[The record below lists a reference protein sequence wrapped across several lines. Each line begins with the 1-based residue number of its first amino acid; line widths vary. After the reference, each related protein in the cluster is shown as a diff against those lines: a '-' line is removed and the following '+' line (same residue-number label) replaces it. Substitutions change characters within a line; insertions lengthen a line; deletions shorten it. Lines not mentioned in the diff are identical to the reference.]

1 MPKISAQKQ
10 SWFILLTFSW
20 CFFVIS
26 ASTFSS
32 LGVVIPFMVNEL
44 EWTWTTAGLGFTF
57 LAMACGVSGY
67 LPSITIKNWGIA
79 KTLFV
84 GLCLLTVGFLTLYAT
99 HIPATYF
106 LGYILVGM
114 GYTFV
119 GAIPGTYII
128 THFFVK
134 RSTAFGFYYTMGGL
148 GGVAGPL
155 IVWLA
160 NDALGNWRLHWIIT
174 LTLIASSVLLM
185 WLSLAF
191 TDATRLKLPPKDE
204 EKTTQSNVYET
215 RETWRF
221 RDALRT
227 PQYWAICAAYTS
239 VLLVGTT
246 VNSFSVSHLTQIGVT
261 FALASTMLS
270 LEAFCNAMSRV
281 IGGFIAEFFEPKT
294 MLQAALLMLAGGMV
308 ALSYGNSL
316 FIQVIYAI
324 AIGFG
329 FGLTFLSC
337 TVLILRYFGSGP
349 YLQLFSTLNL
359 FATVA
364 ASAPYICGT
373 MRDVTGSFV
382 SPFLL
387 VGAMPAVVFVV
398 VSFMR
403 PPKLVKEAGK
413 TASVSP
419 PTVHNDTQLT
429 AAKEL

>member
-1 MPKISAQKQ
+1 MQK
-10 SWFILLTFSW
+10 
-20 CFFVIS
+20 
-26 ASTFSS
+26 
-32 LGVVIPFMVNEL
+32 
-44 EWTWTTAGLGFTF
+44 
-57 LAMACGVSGY
+57 
-67 LPSITIKNWGIA
+67 
-79 KTLFV
+79 
-84 GLCLLTVGFLTLYAT
+84 
-99 HIPATYF
+99 
-106 LGYILVGM
+106 
-114 GYTFV
+114 
-119 GAIPGTYII
+119 
-128 THFFVK
+128 
-134 RSTAFGFYYTMGGL
+134 R
-148 GGVAGPL
+148 
-155 IVWLA
+155 
-160 NDALGNWRLHWIIT
+160 
-174 LTLIASSVLLM
+174 VLL
-185 WLSLAF
+185 
-191 TDATRLKLPPKDE
+191 LK
-204 EKTTQSNVYET
+204 
-215 RETWRF
+215 W
-221 RDALRT
+221 
-227 PQYWAICAAYTS
+227 
-239 VLLVGTT
+239 
-246 VNSFSVSHLTQIGVT
+246 
-261 FALASTMLS
+261 
-270 LEAFCNAMSRV
+270 RV
-281 IGGFIAEFFEPKT
+281 ILPKSMPKT